1 LPLCATI
8 PRGIKAILYD
18 ISGNSE
24 KVLYGHCFRFVLTPG
39 HGPNAISII
48 VEYNGKQI
56 AFCGD
61 AIHARGKIWEP
72 YQLEWDHWT
81 GKGALAA
88 WEGIMRLEGIG
99 LDMICPSHGPIIT
112 EKPRKVL
119 LTLAR
124 RLLDFY
130 RAKGSICAG
139 EKDRFLIG
147 RPTRSGAIK
156 ILPHLYL
163 LRNGYLLVSDSG
175 KGLVVDPTLGEMEK
189 LEALLKELKCVKLD
203 AAVVSHYH
211 ADHCDGIPYLQ
222 RKHGVKAWLHPR
234 IAEKTSSAGNG
245 PVIYRSKIPVHPDH
259 ILPERGKWRWQEYEF
274 SVAPWPGQTW
284 WHAVYQAKIDGKKVL
299 FWGGHIP
306 AGLTLEWHRGI
317 LCAQQK
323 PVSRRFYRKCA
334 PDAEVAAAYS
344 GQRSRLCLL
353 FHPFAVQ
360 ANH

>member
-1 LPLCATI
+1 
-8 PRGIKAILYD
+8 
-18 ISGNSE
+18 
-24 KVLYGHCFRFVLTPG
+24 
-39 HGPNAISII
+39 
-48 VEYNGKQI
+48 
-56 AFCGD
+56 
-61 AIHARGKIWEP
+61 
-72 YQLEWDHWT
+72 
-81 GKGALAA
+81 
-88 WEGIMRLEGIG
+88 M
-99 LDMICPSHGPIIT
+99 
-112 EKPRKVL
+112 
-119 LTLAR
+119 
-124 RLLDFY
+124 
-130 RAKGSICAG
+130 
-139 EKDRFLIG
+139 
-147 RPTRSGAIK
+147 
-156 ILPHLYL
+156 
-163 LRNGYLLVSDSG
+163 
-175 KGLVVDPTLGEMEK
+175 VDPTLGEMEK

-222 RKHGVKAWLHPR
+222 RKHGVQAWLHPR
-234 IAEKTSSAGNG
+234 IAEKTSGTGNG
-245 PVIYRSKIPVHPDH
+245 PVIYRSKTPVHPDH

-299 FWGGHIP
+299 FGGGHIP